1 MVKGTGSNHISPR
14 YKLQTQAAE
23 KRISSKESEIKHFC
37 PLREQTASDAS
48 ILRLPKGTEINNEAI
63 IIFLMHIALRPL
75 NTQGLF
81 PVSSVKSKL

>member
-48 ILRLPKGTEINNEAI
+48 ILRLPKGTDINNEAI
-63 IIFLMHIALRPL
+63 IIFLMHIALRP
-75 NTQGLF
+75 
-81 PVSSVKSKL
+81 